1 MSYRNDRGILV
12 EQSGKNGAAFVMMV
26 DEDGNPSGA
35 GYPQASVLTGITL
48 QNVGDTYVFQS
59 GDASHGLI
67 HAVAFGTGTVVL
79 EASITGNIWTP
90 IVIIPVGNNGGSAD
104 NVSGFAG
111 MGMCYFDAAA
121 PMLRLRV
128 TARTAGSFQ
137 FEIGL
142 SMGVPVARS
151 LAVTNTTTVQS
162 SNGLSGVQL
171 GMVSTNANSVVSSAF
186 RLPAAAATTNPTSVK
201 TSAAKLALIM
211 GYNAATSVRYLKIFN
226 KNAAPTMGTD
236 TPVLN
241 LPMPPSALFRF
252 DLADIGLHLTSGLA
266 FAITTG
272 SADKDA
278 TAVTANDIVGLNI
291 IYV

>member
-79 EASITGNIWTP
+79 EASVSGNVWLP
-90 IVIIPVGNNGGSAD
+90 IVMIPVGNNGGSAD
-104 NVSGFAG
+104 NTSGFAG
-111 MGMCYFDAAA
+111 LGMCYFDAAA

-128 TARTAGSFQ
+128 TARTAGNFQ

-142 SMGVPVARS
+142 SMGVPASRSTAVVNTITVAG
-151 LAVTNTTTVQS
+151 S
-162 SNGLSGVQL
+162 STLSGVML
-171 GMVSTNANSVVSSAF
+171 GMSAGNSNSALSSVF

-201 TSAAKLALIM
+201 TSAAKLALVM
-211 GYNAATSVRYLKIFN
+211 GFNAATSVRYLKIFN
-226 KNAAPTMGTD
+226 KNAAPTIGVD
-236 TPVLN
+236 TPMLN
-241 LPMPPSALFRF
+241 LPMPPSQLFRF
-252 DLADIGLHLTSGLA
+252 DMSDIGVHLASGLA
-266 FAITTG
+266 FAITAG
-272 SADKDA
+272 SADKDTQVVA
-278 TAVTANDIVGLNI
+278 ANDILGLNI
-291 IYV
+291 IYA

>member
-1 MSYRNDRGILV
+1 MYINEHKVRE
-12 EQSGKNGAAFVMMV
+12 EQQGKNGAAYVMMV
-26 DEDGNPSGA
+26 DENGVPSGA
-35 GYPQASVLTGITL
+35 GYPQASVLTGIVL

-67 HAVAFGTGTVVL
+67 QAITFGSGTVVL
-79 EASITGNIWTP
+79 EASVSGNVWLP
-90 IVIIPVGNNGGSAD
+90 IVMIPVGNNGGSND
-104 NVSGFAG
+104 NTSGFTGLG
-111 MGMCYFDAAA
+111 MWYFDAAA

-128 TARTAGSFQ
+128 TARTAGNFQ

-151 LAVTNTTTVQS
+151 TAVVNTITVQGTS
-162 SNGLSGVQL
+162 TLSGVML
-171 GMVSTNANSVVSSAF
+171 GMSPANSNSSLSSVF

-201 TSAAKLALIM
+201 TSAAKLGLIM
-211 GYNAATSVRYLKIFN
+211 GYNAAAAVRYLKIFN
-226 KNAAPTMGTD
+226 KNAAPTVGTD

-252 DLADIGLHLTSGLA
+252 DLSDIGLHLTSGLA

-272 SADKDA
+272 NADRD
-278 TAVTANDIVGLNI
+278 TGAVTANDIVGLNI
-291 IYV
+291 VYA

>member
-90 IVIIPVGNNGGSAD
+90 IVIIPVGNNGSSAD
-104 NVSGFAG
+104 NVNGFTG
-111 MGMCYFDAAA
+111 MGMFYFDAAA

-151 LAVTNTTTVQS
+151 LAVTN
-162 SNGLSGVQL
+162 GLSGVQL
-171 GMVSTNANSVVSSAF
+171 GMLSTNPNSVVSSAF

-211 GYNAATSVRYLKIFN
+211 GYNDAKSVRYLKIFN

-252 DLADIGLHLTSGLA
+252 DLADIGLYLTSGLA

>member
-1 MSYRNDRGILV
+1 MYINEHKVRE
-12 EQSGKNGAAFVMMV
+12 EQRGKNGAAYVMMV
-26 DEDGNPSGA
+26 DEKGIPSGA
-35 GYPQASVLTGITL
+35 GYPQASVLTGIVL

-67 HAVAFGTGTVVL
+67 HAVSFGTGTVVL
-79 EASITGNIWTP
+79 EASISGNIWTP

-104 NVSGFAG
+104 NVSGFGGA
-111 MGMCYFDAAA
+111 GMCYFDAAA

-128 TARTAGSFQ
+128 TARTAGNFQ

-151 LAVTNTTTVQS
+151 LAITNTTTVQS
-162 SNGLSGVQL
+162 SNGLSGVRL
-171 GMVSTNANSVVSSAF
+171 GMVATDANSAVQSVF
-186 RLPAAAATTNPTSVK
+186 RMPAAAATTNPTSIK
-201 TSAAKLALIM
+201 TSAAKLAAIF
-211 GYNAATSVRYLKIFN
+211 GYNAATSVRYLKLFN

-236 TPVLN
+236 TPLLN
-241 LPMPPSALFRF
+241 LAMPPSRDFRF
-252 DLADIGLHLTSGLA
+252 DLADLGLHFGSGLA
-266 FAITTG
+266 YAITTG